1 MDEKNQK
8 EKDARKWRIGLVS
21 ADYSPAV
28 ALDPRLFPDKQL
40 ADVAGV
46 AAAAA
51 PEGCVVVA
59 FQSRS
64 KSFDERCAALA
75 ALASVN
81 IGKGDFTFFD
91 FVRFYGLQH
100 RLTESARTCIDLRG
114 KLERTERR
122 VGVGVAAGL
131 AIGALLGG
139 LAVFFGF
146 T

>member
-59 FQSRS
+59 FCSRS
-64 KSFDERCAALA
+64 KSFDERCA